1 MANALKRPLNVG
13 NVDMATKFEQ
23 SKKDVEKKA
32 YGKEG
37 SKREEAADKREMKKM
52 VVTVAKPMKKK

>member
-1 MANALKRPLNVG
+1 
-13 NVDMATKFEQ
+13 MATKFEK

-37 SKREEAADKREMKKM
+37 GKREEAMDKKQ
-52 VVTVAKPMKKK
+52 VKPMKKK

>member
-1 MANALKRPLNVG
+1 MMK
-13 NVDMATKFEQ
+13 TKFEQ
-23 SKKDVEKKA
+23 SKKDVEKKSQ
-32 YGKEG
+32 GKEG

>member
-1 MANALKRPLNVG
+1 
-13 NVDMATKFEQ
+13 MATKKPFEQ

-37 SKREEAADKREMKKM
+37 SKREEAMDKKQM
-52 VVTVAKPMKKK
+52 PKKK

>member
-1 MANALKRPLNVG
+1 
-13 NVDMATKFEQ
+13 MATKFEQ
-23 SKKDVEKKA
+23 SKKDIEKKS

-37 SKREEAADKREMKKM
+37 SKREENADKRQMSKM

>member
-1 MANALKRPLNVG
+1 M
-13 NVDMATKFEQ
+13 MATKFEQ
-23 SKKDVEKKA
+23 GKKDVEKKS

-37 SKREEAADKREMKKM
+37 SKREEAADKRQMSKM

>member
-1 MANALKRPLNVG
+1 
-13 NVDMATKFEQ
+13 MATKKPFEQ

-37 SKREEAADKREMKKM
+37 SKREETADKKQ
-52 VVTVAKPMKKK
+52 AKKK

>member
-1 MANALKRPLNVG
+1 MMK
-13 NVDMATKFEQ
+13 TKYEKN
-23 SKKDVEKKA
+23 KKDVEKKSQ
-32 YGKEG
+32 GKEG

>member
-1 MANALKRPLNVG
+1 
-13 NVDMATKFEQ
+13 MATKKPFEQ

-37 SKREEAADKREMKKM
+37 SKREEAMDKKQ
-52 VVTVAKPMKKK
+52 AKKK